1 MIVLAVLLGV
11 AAAFS
16 GGACVY
22 MYSGEDIATA
32 VSVSKNQERNESK
45 IEFYE
50 VLPQQNVPTINSPF
64 FGRAKELKEVK
75 ELIISNAVRIININ
89 GPPAFGKS
97 RLANQLGHELLH
109 HSGVIPNIRYIDTVT
124 SRKSW
129 YLCSTST
136 SQKQERNR
144 YSDTHAVA
152 DTESPESSGQSV
164 YDDNLC
170 TLIAWQKKRTVLI
183 FDNCDPILHSNDRKL
198 FVDMLQTF
206 LSMNVQIFNV
216 VVVSQEKLF
225 FLEDGFYSIH
235 LEALSPMD
243 SQAMLMHYVQNLTT
257 TQANDL
263 YAVVGGCPLALKVV
277 AKLLCERNSLKSLL
291 AKLKQNV
298 TFTLSKK
305 STREE
310 DQLHKVIDIAYKKYM
325 DPLSRKCARVLSLFP
340 GSMSEKMINSV
351 LSEIVDPSCIED
363 VIRLS
368 FLEEFSIE
376 ELRRFSIHTV
386 IQGYLKSVH
395 LIQSDIK
402 AFNSSFLSFYSDY
415 LTNAM
420 KQSCMYDHRNI
431 SNKDSYLLND
441 LESHN
446 MNEFVP
452 MLLSTDI
459 DEELTLYSAI
469 ALGFLIYEKRI
480 PEAYTH
486 DVFLKAHNLH
496 SSSSIF
502 DSICALSSKE
512 VCTSIL
518 WKSFSLLV
526 IQNECNSYFSFIS
539 NMFFAHPICSQ
550 LYNCSKLNPFDYQ
563 YTVLQEIV
571 NQTEKSLLRG
581 VILSNTKCKILTTL
595 KWIMEF
601 LAKWTLV
608 INVLLILIVAA
619 VVYKVSM
626 ISRDYLAIVM
636 IAEACIF
643 ICVALNVLLY
653 FPDHTDSYC
662 QLYTEFWYDI
672 CISVSGYVEEWQ
684 CTHLPTS
691 FINNT
696 MSDMCNNTT
705 TIVEEH
711 GMSLVIINLI
721 TLFPKICVAQIIVPI
736 AAFMFLS
743 QEVGPEFL
751 LVVVGYVIGSFIFGI
766 GVLMLGCSAV
776 SRFMTFSPVIFY
788 TIYILIELLPI
799 SVLLFGC
806 IIAHHEDAFES
817 PLSNVNQNRTERIPL
832 GLRMKPIF
840 VCLLFAALCYV
851 MMYYCAQFINYSSN
865 GGLVHSL

>member
-1 MIVLAVLLGV
+1 M
-11 AAAFS
+11 
-16 GGACVY
+16 Y

-32 VSVSKNQERNESK
+32 VSVSKNQEQNESK

-124 SRKSW
+124 SRKSF

-144 YSDTHAVA
+144 YSGTHDIS

-170 TLIAWQKKRTVLI
+170 TLIAWQKQRTVLI

-206 LSMNVQIFNV
+206 LSMNVQE
-216 VVVSQEKLF
+216 QLF

-243 SQAMLMHYVQNLTT
+243 SQAMLMHYIQNLTT
-257 TQANDL
+257 AQANEL
-263 YAVVGGCPLALKVV
+263 HTVVGGCPLALKVV

-291 AKLKQNV
+291 ANLKRNV

-325 DPLSRKCARVLSLFP
+325 DPQSRKCARVLSLFP
-340 GSMSEKMINSV
+340 GSVSEEMTNSV

-420 KQSCMYDHRNI
+420 KQSYMYDHRNR
-431 SNKDSYLLND
+431 SDEDSYLLND

-469 ALGFLIYEKRI
+469 ALGFLISEKRI

-486 DVFLKAHNLH
+486 DVLLKAHILH

-502 DSICALSSKE
+502 YSLCALSSKE

-526 IQNECNSYFSFIS
+526 IQNKCNGYLAFIS
-539 NMFFAHPICSQ
+539 NIFYAHPICSQ

-581 VILSNTKCKILTTL
+581 VILSNTYCKMLTTF
-595 KWIMEF
+595 KWIMGF

-608 INVLLILIVAA
+608 INVLLLIIVVA
-619 VVYKVSM
+619 VVYRVR
-626 ISRDYLAIVM
+626 ILLDFVAVLL
-636 IAEACIF
+636 IAEACIIGF
-643 ICVALNVLLY
+643 ITINVLMDLS
-653 FPDHTDSYC
+653 FPDFSKSFY
-662 QLYTEFWYDI
+662 QFYAEFWYDI
-672 CISVSGYVEEWQ
+672 CISISGYVEEWQ
-684 CTHLPTS
+684 CIHLPTS

-705 TIVEEH
+705 AIVEEH
-711 GMSLVIINLI
+711 GMSLVMISLAIPLFLKLLVSLI
-721 TLFPKICVAQIIVPI
+721 VIF
-736 AAFMFLS
+736 AAFRFIKHQDFGPFL
-743 QEVGPEFL
+743 QG
-751 LVVVGYVIGSFIFGI
+751 VVSCVVSCVIGSSIFDI

-776 SRFMTFSPVIFY
+776 SRFMTFPPVIFY

-799 SVLLFGC
+799 SFSVFGY
-806 IIAHHEDAFES
+806 IIYHHKNAFIS
-817 PLSNVNQNRTERIPL
+817 PLSNVNQNRIERIPL
-832 GLRMKPIF
+832 TLCMKPVF
-840 VCLLFAALCYV
+840 VCLPITALGYIV
-851 MMYYCAQFINYSSN
+851 MCYCAQFINYSSN

>member
-1 MIVLAVLLGV
+1 
-11 AAAFS
+11 
-16 GGACVY
+16 
-22 MYSGEDIATA
+22 
-32 VSVSKNQERNESK
+32 
-45 IEFYE
+45 
-50 VLPQQNVPTINSPF
+50 
-64 FGRAKELKEVK
+64 
-75 ELIISNAVRIININ
+75 
-89 GPPAFGKS
+89 
-97 RLANQLGHELLH
+97 
-109 HSGVIPNIRYIDTVT
+109 
-124 SRKSW
+124 
-129 YLCSTST
+129 
-136 SQKQERNR
+136 
-144 YSDTHAVA
+144 
-152 DTESPESSGQSV
+152 
-164 YDDNLC
+164 
-170 TLIAWQKKRTVLI
+170 
-183 FDNCDPILHSNDRKL
+183 
-198 FVDMLQTF
+198 
-206 LSMNVQIFNV
+206 MNVQIFNV
-216 VVVSQEKLF
+216 VVVSQEQLF

-257 TQANDL
+257 AQANEL
-263 YAVVGGCPLALKVV
+263 HTVVGGCPLALKVV

-340 GSMSEKMINSV
+340 GSMSEEMTNSV

-420 KQSCMYDHRNI
+420 KQSYMYDHRNI
-431 SNKDSYLLND
+431 SNEDSYLLND

-502 DSICALSSKE
+502 DSLCALSSKD

-539 NMFFAHPICSQ
+539 NLFFAHPICSQ

-563 YTVLQEIV
+563 
-571 NQTEKSLLRG
+571 
-581 VILSNTKCKILTTL
+581 
-595 KWIMEF
+595 
-601 LAKWTLV
+601 
-608 INVLLILIVAA
+608 
-619 VVYKVSM
+619 
-626 ISRDYLAIVM
+626 
-636 IAEACIF
+636 
-643 ICVALNVLLY
+643 
-653 FPDHTDSYC
+653 
-662 QLYTEFWYDI
+662 
-672 CISVSGYVEEWQ
+672 
-684 CTHLPTS
+684 
-691 FINNT
+691 
-696 MSDMCNNTT
+696 
-705 TIVEEH
+705 
-711 GMSLVIINLI
+711 
-721 TLFPKICVAQIIVPI
+721 
-736 AAFMFLS
+736 
-743 QEVGPEFL
+743 
-751 LVVVGYVIGSFIFGI
+751 
-766 GVLMLGCSAV
+766 
-776 SRFMTFSPVIFY
+776 
-788 TIYILIELLPI
+788 
-799 SVLLFGC
+799 
-806 IIAHHEDAFES
+806 
-817 PLSNVNQNRTERIPL
+817 
-832 GLRMKPIF
+832 
-840 VCLLFAALCYV
+840 
-851 MMYYCAQFINYSSN
+851 
-865 GGLVHSL
+865 